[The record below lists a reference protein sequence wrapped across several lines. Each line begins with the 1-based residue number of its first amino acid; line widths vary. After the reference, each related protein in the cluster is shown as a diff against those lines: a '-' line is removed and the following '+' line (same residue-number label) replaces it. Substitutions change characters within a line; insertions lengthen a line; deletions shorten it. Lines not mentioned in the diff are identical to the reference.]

1 MFNRLYPFVL
11 VALAVLLGA
20 QPVEAQIWDKVKE
33 AAKRGA
39 ERAVERETA
48 RRADRAVTEAFGLAE
63 DAVVCAVTDETCIE
77 EAQSEG
83 QDVVV
88 VDEEG
93 EPLPASQQPSVQAR
107 EQAAAVSGAAASG
120 GNAPMR
126 PGEGV
131 WANYDFVP
139 GQRVLFADD
148 FGDEYVGD
156 FPRRLDYTKGNVE
169 VVEWEGR
176 RLLRGTGGDR
186 FAIPLGEP
194 LPDRF
199 TVEFDIHDPATEGGT
214 KIYFGEVERPSD
226 YEGPYVNI
234 GSWRGSGVWQQ
245 GVGQV
250 STNAVEQLEEEVV
263 PIRIAVDGGYVKV
276 YAAEQRIANVPQA
289 DLGRADAIT
298 FVLASRADRP
308 IYLGDLRVAEG
319 GRDRVYER
327 LTADGRYVTR
337 GILFDT
343 GSATIRPESTPTLK
357 GIARALGQDAD
368 LRLRIEGHTD
378 NTGSADAN
386 LELSERRAAAVRDYL
401 VQQEKIDAGRLE
413 AAGMG
418 QTAPVADNATPEG
431 RQTNRR
437 VELVVL

>member
-1 MFNRLYPFVL
+1 MG
-11 VALAVLLGA
+11 GA
-20 QPVEAQIWDKVKE
+20 PAPP
-33 AAKRGA
+33 RH
-39 ERAVERETA
+39 
-48 RRADRAVTEAFGLAE
+48 RRR
-63 DAVVCAVTDETCIE
+63 
-77 EAQSEG
+77 
-83 QDVVV
+83 
-88 VDEEG
+88 
-93 EPLPASQQPSVQAR
+93 PLR
-107 EQAAAVSGAAASG
+107 
-120 GNAPMR
+120 
-126 PGEGV
+126 
-131 WANYDFVP
+131 D
-139 GQRVLFADD
+139 
-148 FGDEYVGD
+148 
-156 FPRRLDYTKGNVE
+156 
-169 VVEWEGR
+169 
-176 RLLRGTGGDR
+176 
-186 FAIPLGEP
+186 P

-263 PIRIAVDGGYVKV
+263 PIRIAVDGDYVKV

>member
-1 MFNRLYPFVL
+1 MLFRVQSLVL
-11 VALAVLLGA
+11 LTLALLLGA
-20 QPVEAQIWDKVKE
+20 QPAQAQLFDKIKD

-39 ERAVERETA
+39 ERAVERETS
-48 RRADRAVTEAFGLAE
+48 RRADRAVTAAFGLAE
-63 DAVVCAVTDETCIE
+63 DAVVCAVTDETCIA
-77 EAQSEG
+77 EAQAEG
-83 QDVVV
+83 NDVVV
-88 VDEEG
+88 VDEDG
-93 EPLPASQQPSVQAR
+93 EPLPADQQPSVQANR
-107 EQAAAVSGAAASG
+107 AEQAASASGAPS
-120 GNAPMR
+120 NAPMA

-139 GQRVLFADD
+139 GQRVLFFDD

-156 FPRRLDYTKGNVE
+156 FPRRLNYTKGNVE
-169 VVEWEGR
+169 VVEWEGQ
-176 RLLRGTGGDR
+176 RLIRGTGGDH
-186 FAIPLGEP
+186 FSVPVGGP

-214 KIYFGEVERPSD
+214 SIYFGEVEDPYY

-234 GSWRGSGVWQQ
+234 GSWRGSGVWHTED
-245 GVGQV
+245 GQV

-263 PIRIAVDGGYVKV
+263 PIRIAVDGDYVKV
-276 YAAEQRIANVPQA
+276 YAAEQRIANVPQV
-289 DLGRADAIT
+289 DLGRADEIT
-298 FVLASRADRP
+298 FSLSSRTDRP
-308 IYLGDLRVAEG
+308 IYIGNIRVAEG

-327 LTADGRYVTR
+327 LVADGRYATQ

-343 GSATIRPESTPTLK
+343 GSATIQPESTPTLK
-357 GIARALGQDAD
+357 EIARALNQNAD

-378 NTGSADAN
+378 NTGSAEAN
-386 LELSERRAAAVRDYL
+386 QQLSERRAAAVRDHL
-401 VQQEKIDAGRLE
+401 VQRESIDASRLE
-413 AAGMG
+413 SAGMG

>member
-1 MFNRLYPFVL
+1 MFSRPISFVC
-11 VALAVLLGA
+11 VVLACLLSA
-20 QPVEAQIWDKVKE
+20 QPADAQLWDKVKD

-39 ERAVERETA
+39 ERAVERETS

-77 EAQSEG
+77 EAQADG

-88 VDEEG
+88 VDEDG

-107 EQAAAVSGAAASG
+107 EQAASGPAASE
-120 GNAPMR
+120 APMR

-139 GQRVLFADD
+139 GQRILFMDD

-156 FPRRLDYTKGNVE
+156 FPRRLNYTKGNVE
-169 VVEWEGR
+169 VVEWEER

-186 FAIPLGEP
+186 FTIPLGEP

-214 KIYFGEVERPSD
+214 SIYFGEVERPSD
-226 YEGPYVNI
+226 YDGPYVNI
-234 GSWRGSGVWQQ
+234 GHWQGSGVWQH
-245 GVGQV
+245 GVGKV
-250 STNAVEQLEEEVV
+250 STNAIEQIEEEVV
-263 PIRIAVDGGYVKV
+263 PIRIAVDGGYIKV

-298 FVLASRADRP
+298 FILSSRTDRP

-327 LTADGRYVTR
+327 LVADGRYATQ

-343 GSATIRPESTPTLK
+343 GSATIQPESTPTLK
-357 GIARALGQDAD
+357 EITRALEQNGD

-386 LELSERRAAAVRDYL
+386 QQLSERRAAAVRDYL
-401 VQQEKIDAGRLE
+401 VQQAGIDASRLE
-413 AAGMG
+413 SAGMG

>member
-1 MFNRLYPFVL
+1 VPFRHTSL
-11 VALAVLLGA
+11 VLLALLLGV
-20 QPVEAQIWDKVKE
+20 QPAEAQIFDKIKD

-39 ERAVERETA
+39 ERAVERETS
-48 RRADRAVTEAFGLAE
+48 RRADRAVTAAFGLAE

-77 EAQSEG
+77 EAQAEG
-83 QDVVV
+83 NDVLV
-88 VDEEG
+88 VDENG
-93 EPLPASQQPSVQAR
+93 DPLPAEQQPSVQANQA
-107 EQAAAVSGAAASG
+107 EQAAAASDGAPGS
-120 GNAPMR
+120 APMA

-139 GQRVLFADD
+139 GQRVLFFDD
-148 FGDEYVGD
+148 FDDEYVGD
-156 FPRRLDYTKGNVE
+156 FPRRLNYTKGNVE

-186 FAIPLGEP
+186 FSIPLGQP

-214 KIYFGEVERPSD
+214 VIAFDEIERLAD
-226 YEGPYVNI
+226 YERHYINI
-234 GSWRGSGVWQQ
+234 GAWTGSGVRLD
-245 GVGQV
+245 GDKV
-250 STNAVEQLEEEVV
+250 STNAIEQLEEEVV
-263 PIRIAVDGGYVKV
+263 PIRIAVDGSYVKV
-276 YAAEQRIANVPQA
+276 YAEERRIANVPNA
-289 DLGRADAIT
+289 DLGRGDEIT
-298 FVLASRADRP
+298 FILSSRTDRP
-308 IYLGDLRVAEG
+308 IYLGNIRVAEG

-327 LTADGRYVTR
+327 LVADGRYATQ
-337 GILFDT
+337 GILFNT

-357 GIARALGQDAD
+357 EIARALNQNAD

-386 LELSERRAAAVRDYL
+386 QQLSERRAAAVRDYL
-401 VQQEKIDAGRLE
+401 VQRESINPSRLE
-413 AAGMG
+413 SAGMG
-418 QTAPVADNATPEG
+418 QTVPVADNSTPEG